1 MKRGTVAIVGR
12 PNVGKSSIFNR
23 LAGEKLAITDD
34 ASGITRD
41 RLYTKCEW
49 LNQEFSIIDTG
60 GIELKNV
67 PFMEEIKAQA
77 QLAIDEA
84 DVIILVTDGRVG
96 VTNGDKDVI
105 KILHKSKKPV
115 IVAANKID
123 DVKFMDNIYEFYN
136 LGVDDVIA
144 VSALHGI
151 GVGDLLDKVVELL
164 PEKKE
169 KRYDDAVEFC
179 IIGQPN
185 VGKSSLTNA
194 ILGTE
199 RVIVSD
205 IAGTTRDAID
215 SKFTRDGKNYVVI
228 DTAGIRKQ
236 GKIYENA
243 EKYSVLRA
251 IRAIERSSIVLVVL
265 DGTKEIE
272 EQDKRIAGYAAEYN
286 KAVIIVVNK
295 WDAVDKD
302 EKSMKEFTEKIRK
315 NFLFISYAPIV
326 FVSALKNQRIQ
337 TLFEQIKIVYENYNR
352 RIATNVL
359 NDIILDASIMNQAPI
374 FNGDR
379 IRVYYG
385 SQVDIKPP
393 TFVLFVN
400 DPTNKH
406 PLTRK
411 NVGLCVVANKM
422 YLISV
427 KAQMCDAT
435 TKIIAIPR
443 AQSKY

>member
-1 MKRGTVAIVGR
+1 MKRGTVAIIGR
-12 PNVGKSSIFNR
+12 PNVGKSSLFNR
-23 LAGEKLAITDD
+23 LSGDKLAITDD

-251 IRAIERSSIVLVVL
+251 IKAIERSKVVLFVL

-400 DPTNKH
+400 DPNYMHFSYQRYLENRFRSAFMLEGTPIK
-406 PLTRK
+406 LVLRK
-411 NVGLCVVANKM
+411 REN
-422 YLISV
+422 
-427 KAQMCDAT
+427 
-435 TKIIAIPR
+435 
-443 AQSKY
+443 

>member
-1 MKRGTVAIVGR
+1 MKRGTVAIIGR
-12 PNVGKSSIFNR
+12 PNVGKSSLFNR
-23 LAGEKLAITDD
+23 LSGDKLAITDD

-236 GKIYENA
+236 CKIYENA

-251 IRAIERSSIVLVVL
+251 IKAIERSEVVLFVL

-385 SQVDIKPP
+385 SQVDTKPP

-400 DPTNKH
+400 DPNYMHFSYQRYLENRFRSAFMLEGTPIK
-406 PLTRK
+406 LVLRK
-411 NVGLCVVANKM
+411 REN
-422 YLISV
+422 
-427 KAQMCDAT
+427 
-435 TKIIAIPR
+435 
-443 AQSKY
+443 

>member
-1 MKRGTVAIVGR
+1 MKRGTVAIIGR
-12 PNVGKSSIFNR
+12 PNVGKSSLFNR
-23 LAGEKLAITDD
+23 LSGDKLAITDD

-67 PFMEEIKAQA
+67 PFMEKIKAQA

-251 IRAIERSSIVLVVL
+251 IKAIERSEVVLFVL

-359 NDIILDASIMNQAPI
+359 NDIILDTSIMNQAPI

-385 SQVDIKPP
+385 SQVDTKPP

-400 DPTNKH
+400 DPNYMHFSYQRYLENRFRSAFMLEGTPIK
-406 PLTRK
+406 LVLRK
-411 NVGLCVVANKM
+411 REN
-422 YLISV
+422 
-427 KAQMCDAT
+427 
-435 TKIIAIPR
+435 
-443 AQSKY
+443 

>member
-1 MKRGTVAIVGR
+1 MKRGTVAIIGR
-12 PNVGKSSIFNR
+12 PNVGKSSLFNR
-23 LAGEKLAITDD
+23 LSGDKLAITDD

-136 LGVDDVIA
+136 LGVDYVIA

-169 KRYDDAVEFC
+169 KRYDDAVDFC
-179 IIGQPN
+179 IIGQHN
-185 VGKSSLTNA
+185 FGKSSLTNA

-251 IRAIERSSIVLVVL
+251 IKAIERSEVVLFVL

-385 SQVDIKPP
+385 SQVDTKPP

-400 DPTNKH
+400 DPNYMHFSYQRYLENRFRSAFMLEGTPIK
-406 PLTRK
+406 LVLRK
-411 NVGLCVVANKM
+411 REN
-422 YLISV
+422 
-427 KAQMCDAT
+427 
-435 TKIIAIPR
+435 
-443 AQSKY
+443 

>member
-1 MKRGTVAIVGR
+1 MKRGTVAIIGR
-12 PNVGKSSIFNR
+12 PNVGKSSLFNR
-23 LAGEKLAITDD
+23 LSGDKLAITDD

-236 GKIYENA
+236 CKIYENA

-251 IRAIERSSIVLVVL
+251 IKAIERSEVVLFVL

-400 DPTNKH
+400 DPNYMHFSYQRYLENRFRSAFMLEGTPIK
-406 PLTRK
+406 LILRK
-411 NVGLCVVANKM
+411 REN
-422 YLISV
+422 
-427 KAQMCDAT
+427 
-435 TKIIAIPR
+435 
-443 AQSKY
+443 

>member
-1 MKRGTVAIVGR
+1 MKRGTVAIIGR
-12 PNVGKSSIFNR
+12 PNVGKSSLFNR
-23 LAGEKLAITDD
+23 LSGDKLAITDD

-96 VTNGDKDVI
+96 VTNGEKDVI

-251 IRAIERSSIVLVVL
+251 IKAIERSEVVLFVL

-385 SQVDIKPP
+385 S
-393 TFVLFVN
+393 
-400 DPTNKH
+400 
-406 PLTRK
+406 
-411 NVGLCVVANKM
+411 
-422 YLISV
+422 
-427 KAQMCDAT
+427 
-435 TKIIAIPR
+435 
-443 AQSKY
+443 

>member
-1 MKRGTVAIVGR
+1 MKRGTVAIIGR
-12 PNVGKSSIFNR
+12 PNVGKSSLFNR
-23 LAGEKLAITDD
+23 LSGDKLAITDD

-169 KRYDDAVEFC
+169 KKYDDAVEFC

-251 IRAIERSSIVLVVL
+251 IKAIERSEVVLFVL

-385 SQVDIKPP
+385 SQVDTKPP

-400 DPTNKH
+400 DPNYMHFSYQRYLENRFRSAFMLEGTPIK
-406 PLTRK
+406 LILRK
-411 NVGLCVVANKM
+411 REN
-422 YLISV
+422 
-427 KAQMCDAT
+427 
-435 TKIIAIPR
+435 
-443 AQSKY
+443 

>member
-1 MKRGTVAIVGR
+1 MKRGTVAIIGR
-12 PNVGKSSIFNR
+12 PNVGKSSLFNR
-23 LAGEKLAITDD
+23 LSGDKLAITDD

-251 IRAIERSSIVLVVL
+251 IKAIERSEVVLFVL

-272 EQDKRIAGYAAEYN
+272 EQDKRIAGYVAEYN

-400 DPTNKH
+400 DPNYMHFSYQRYLENRFRSAFMLEGTPIK
-406 PLTRK
+406 LVLRK
-411 NVGLCVVANKM
+411 REN
-422 YLISV
+422 
-427 KAQMCDAT
+427 
-435 TKIIAIPR
+435 
-443 AQSKY
+443 

>member
-1 MKRGTVAIVGR
+1 MKRGTVAIIGR
-12 PNVGKSSIFNR
+12 PNVGKSSLFNR
-23 LAGEKLAITDD
+23 LSGDKLAITDD

-60 GIELKNV
+60 GIELKDV

-251 IRAIERSSIVLVVL
+251 IKAIERSEVVLFVL

-400 DPTNKH
+400 DPNYMHFSYQRYLENRFRSAFMLEGTPIK
-406 PLTRK
+406 LILRK
-411 NVGLCVVANKM
+411 REN
-422 YLISV
+422 
-427 KAQMCDAT
+427 
-435 TKIIAIPR
+435 
-443 AQSKY
+443 

>member
-1 MKRGTVAIVGR
+1 MKRGTVAIIGR
-12 PNVGKSSIFNR
+12 PNVGKSSLFNR
-23 LAGEKLAITDD
+23 LSGDKLAITDD

-77 QLAIDEA
+77 Q
-84 DVIILVTDGRVG
+84 LVTDGRVG

-251 IRAIERSSIVLVVL
+251 IKAIERSEVVLFVL

-385 SQVDIKPP
+385 SQVDTKPP

-400 DPTNKH
+400 DPNYMHFSYQRYLENRFRSAFMLEGTPIK
-406 PLTRK
+406 LVLRK
-411 NVGLCVVANKM
+411 REN
-422 YLISV
+422 
-427 KAQMCDAT
+427 
-435 TKIIAIPR
+435 
-443 AQSKY
+443 

>member
-1 MKRGTVAIVGR
+1 MKRGTVAIIGR
-12 PNVGKSSIFNR
+12 PNVGKSSLFNR
-23 LAGEKLAITDD
+23 LSGDKLAITDD

-60 GIELKNV
+60 GIELKDV

-96 VTNGDKDVI
+96 ITNGDKDVI

-169 KRYDDAVEFC
+169 KKYDDAVEFC

-251 IRAIERSSIVLVVL
+251 IKAIERSEVVLFVL

-385 SQVDIKPP
+385 SQVDTKPP

-400 DPTNKH
+400 DPNYMHFSYQRYLENRFRSAFMLEGTPIK
-406 PLTRK
+406 LILRK
-411 NVGLCVVANKM
+411 REN
-422 YLISV
+422 
-427 KAQMCDAT
+427 
-435 TKIIAIPR
+435 
-443 AQSKY
+443 

>member
-1 MKRGTVAIVGR
+1 MKRGTVAIIGR
-12 PNVGKSSIFNR
+12 PNVGKSSLFNR
-23 LAGEKLAITDD
+23 LSGDKLAITDD

-194 ILGTE
+194 IPGTE

-251 IRAIERSSIVLVVL
+251 IKAIERSEVVLFVL

-359 NDIILDASIMNQAPI
+359 NNIILDASIMNQAPI

-385 SQVDIKPP
+385 SQVDTKPP

-400 DPTNKH
+400 DPNYMHFSYQRYLENRFRSAFMLEGTPIK
-406 PLTRK
+406 LILRK
-411 NVGLCVVANKM
+411 REN
-422 YLISV
+422 
-427 KAQMCDAT
+427 
-435 TKIIAIPR
+435 
-443 AQSKY
+443 

>member
-1 MKRGTVAIVGR
+1 MKRGTVAIIGR
-12 PNVGKSSIFNR
+12 PNVGKSSLFNR
-23 LAGEKLAITDD
+23 LSGDKLAITDD

-96 VTNGDKDVI
+96 VTNGDIDVI

-251 IRAIERSSIVLVVL
+251 IKAIERSEVVLFVL

-385 SQVDIKPP
+385 SQVDTKPP

-400 DPTNKH
+400 DPNYMHFSYQRYLENRFRSAFMLEGTPIK
-406 PLTRK
+406 LVLRK
-411 NVGLCVVANKM
+411 REN
-422 YLISV
+422 
-427 KAQMCDAT
+427 
-435 TKIIAIPR
+435 
-443 AQSKY
+443 

>member
-1 MKRGTVAIVGR
+1 MKRGTVAIIGR
-12 PNVGKSSIFNR
+12 PNVGKSSLFNR
-23 LAGEKLAITDD
+23 LSGDKLAITDD

-60 GIELKNV
+60 GFELKNV

-169 KRYDDAVEFC
+169 KKYDDAVEFC

-251 IRAIERSSIVLVVL
+251 IKAIERSEVVLFVL

-385 SQVDIKPP
+385 SQVDTKPP

-400 DPTNKH
+400 DPNYMHFSYQRYLENRFRSAFMLEGTPIK
-406 PLTRK
+406 LVLRK
-411 NVGLCVVANKM
+411 REN
-422 YLISV
+422 
-427 KAQMCDAT
+427 
-435 TKIIAIPR
+435 
-443 AQSKY
+443 

>member
-1 MKRGTVAIVGR
+1 
-12 PNVGKSSIFNR
+12 
-23 LAGEKLAITDD
+23 
-34 ASGITRD
+34 
-41 RLYTKCEW
+41 
-49 LNQEFSIIDTG
+49 
-60 GIELKNV
+60 
-67 PFMEEIKAQA
+67 
-77 QLAIDEA
+77 
-84 DVIILVTDGRVG
+84 
-96 VTNGDKDVI
+96 
-105 KILHKSKKPV
+105 
-115 IVAANKID
+115 
-123 DVKFMDNIYEFYN
+123 MDNIYEFYN

-251 IRAIERSSIVLVVL
+251 IKAIERSEVVLFVL

-385 SQVDIKPP
+385 S
-393 TFVLFVN
+393 
-400 DPTNKH
+400 
-406 PLTRK
+406 
-411 NVGLCVVANKM
+411 
-422 YLISV
+422 
-427 KAQMCDAT
+427 
-435 TKIIAIPR
+435 
-443 AQSKY
+443 